1 MGVSLYGRPKNCLCG
16 VEAVQFTCSIK
27 HNYEFRR
34 LYSAGKS
41 AATGL
46 IVVYYRRNRRGAN
59 QLGITVGTKVGKAVV
74 RNRIRR
80 RLKEIYRLHEPV
92 MRRGFDIVI
101 VARGKSR
108 YAAYR
113 QLEADFLR
121 LVDKL
126 GLREAKR

>member
-1 MGVSLYGRPKNCLCG
+1 MY
-16 VEAVQFTCSIK
+16 TCSIK

-34 LYSAGKS
+34 LYSSGKS

-46 IVVYYRRNRRGAN
+46 IAIYCRRNRQGVS
-59 QLGITVGTKVGKAVV
+59 QLGITVSTKVGKAVV

-92 MRRGFDIVI
+92 LRRGFDIVV
-101 VARGKSR
+101 VARVKSR
-108 YAAYR
+108 DATYR

-121 LVDKL
+121 LLDKL
-126 GLREAKR
+126 DLRGAKQ